1 MTNEEDDIV
10 RDKASNDERSVEVL
24 VKTRAVLDALAQLG
38 PSNIKTISSY
48 VGESSSSMYRLLAN
62 LVALGWV
69 EHAAKRGEYRLGL
82 ACLRVGGQI
91 ESRLGVQDVARVS
104 FAGTATIWA
113 HGACSCVGV
122 CVRCASKCGARA

>member
-91 ESRLGVQDVARVS
+91 E
-104 FAGTATIWA
+104 
-113 HGACSCVGV
+113 
-122 CVRCASKCGARA
+122 

>member
-69 EHAAKRGEYRLGL
+69 EHAANTGWGSP
-82 ACLRVGGQI
+82 A
-91 ESRLGVQDVARVS
+91 
-104 FAGTATIWA
+104 
-113 HGACSCVGV
+113 
-122 CVRCASKCGARA
+122 CASAGRSNRGWVCRTWRA